1 MQKQRTL
8 SFLAAAALAMAACV
22 VRAETDRDRDPGR
35 DEDDAAEAPPLWT
48 AGLFAVAGHHAVYP
62 GAARRTTSAALLP
75 FVTYRGPLLR
85 LESGTAG
92 LRAMRTPRA
101 ELDFSAAASFGSGG
115 QDSGAREG
123 MPAVGKLAEIGP
135 SLRINLGELRE
146 DGKRPP
152 WRLDL
157 PVRFVFD
164 VDRDLHY
171 EGVSFEPRLSLR
183 LADWSGWTP
192 SVHAGAL
199 FGSRSL
205 NDMYYGVDPIYVTPT
220 RPAYRA
226 KAGLVSTR
234 LGMSISGRLRDDLR
248 LGLHAGVES
257 VRGAANENSPLV
269 GRMLDPS
276 IAITL
281 TWTALRS
288 ESPGVR

>member
-1 MQKQRTL
+1 MPIRCVRL
-8 SFLAAAALAMAACV
+8 VLIVIALAAAAASA
-22 VRAETDRDRDPGR
+22 RAESDRDP
-35 DEDDAAEAPPLWT
+35 DPSTEEADAAQAPPLWT

-62 GAARRTTSAALLP
+62 GAARRSTNAALLP

-92 LRAMRTPRA
+92 LRALRTPRT

-115 QDSGAREG
+115 EDTGAREG
-123 MPAVGKLAEIGP
+123 MPAVGTLAEIGP

-146 DGKRPP
+146 DGQRPP

-164 VDRDLHY
+164 VDRELRY
-171 EGVSFEPRLSLR
+171 TGVSFEPRLSWR
-183 LADWSGWTP
+183 LPGWSGWTP
-192 SVHAGAL
+192 SVHVGAR
-199 FGSRSL
+199 FGSRGL
-205 NDMYYGVDPIYVTPT
+205 NEMYYGVDPIYATPA
-220 RPAYRA
+220 RPAYTA
-226 KAGLVSTR
+226 KAGLVATR

-248 LGLHAGVES
+248 LGLHAGLES

-269 GRMLDPS
+269 GRMVDPS
-276 IAITL
+276 VAITL

-288 ESPGVR
+288 DAPGVR

>member
-1 MQKQRTL
+1 MPIRCARL
-8 SFLAAAALAMAACV
+8 VLMVIALAAAAASA
-22 VRAETDRDRDPGR
+22 RAESDRDP
-35 DEDDAAEAPPLWT
+35 DPSTEEADAAQAPPLWT

-62 GAARRTTSAALLP
+62 GAARRSTNAALLP

-92 LRAMRTPRA
+92 LRALRTPRT

-115 QDSGAREG
+115 EDTGAREG
-123 MPAVGKLAEIGP
+123 MPAVGTLAEIGP

-146 DGKRPP
+146 DGQRPP

-164 VDRDLHY
+164 VDRDLRY
-171 EGVSFEPRLSLR
+171 TGVSFEPRLSWR
-183 LADWSGWTP
+183 LPDWSGWTP
-192 SVHAGAL
+192 SVHVGAR
-199 FGSRSL
+199 FGSRGL
-205 NDMYYGVDPIYVTPT
+205 NEMYYGVDPIYATPA
-220 RPAYRA
+220 RPAYTA
-226 KAGLVSTR
+226 KAGLVATR

-248 LGLHAGVES
+248 LGLHAGLES

-269 GRMLDPS
+269 GRMVDPS
-276 IAITL
+276 VAITL

-288 ESPGVR
+288 EAPGVR